1 MNNTKNNYT
10 HIKKLWGINERN
22 LATVTD
28 KNNLK
33 GILDQNSGKELIPCR
48 YDNIKYVAKTAKDQ
62 DAVSIACVSL
72 KNKEGCVD
80 LNNNKIIPIK
90 YDYISDFE
98 NHMAII
104 ELNNKFGLISDTG
117 KTIIPAEYK
126 EIDVSEHENEPN
138 DTYIYVTAKLPNEK
152 KSKMGLYKHN
162 ENGIIKITPV
172 KYNKINF
179 FHDNLASVELDS
191 KKGYINESG
200 KEVIQLKYD
209 YTRSFN
215 EGTAVV
221 GNFEDESYDMLYGL
235 INTKGEEIVPL
246 QYDYIN
252 DFFNGLAVIYKDNYY
267 GYIDKKGNIKIH
279 LIYSTAKNFEGNYA
293 VVGKYTGDKWYEK
306 FAFINKEGTAKTP
319 FKYDFIDSVYRHGL
333 IKVGVYPD
341 NKRDKY
347 LMGLVNKNCKEIIPP
362 IYDFVQVLNKNIV
375 VLKKKHRNFIAT
387 TNGTILNTPEY
398 ENIFINF
405 RKDENTNANANQ
417 DSIICVKLSNKYG
430 FISPVDATPLTE
442 IKYDDIEYT
451 NKKTNI
457 VNVKIG
463 NTWGIVNKE
472 GKEFG
477 F

>member
-1 MNNTKNNYT
+1 MLYSVFHFNPFNRTNCGIETVDKGRSKNAIAAFNRTNYGIET
-10 HIKKLWGINERN
+10 ATSNIFIDLQVLLLIAPIVELKRKNEFQKRGFNKLLIAPIME
-22 LATVTD
+22 
-28 KNNLK
+28 LK
-33 GILDQNSGKELIPCR
+33 H
-48 YDNIKYVAKTAKDQ
+48 IKYVAKTAKDQ

-252 DFFNGLAVIYKDNYY
+252 DFFNG
-267 GYIDKKGNIKIH
+267 
-279 LIYSTAKNFEGNYA
+279 
-293 VVGKYTGDKWYEK
+293 
-306 FAFINKEGTAKTP
+306 
-319 FKYDFIDSVYRHGL
+319 
-333 IKVGVYPD
+333 
-341 NKRDKY
+341 
-347 LMGLVNKNCKEIIPP
+347 
-362 IYDFVQVLNKNIV
+362 
-375 VLKKKHRNFIAT
+375 
-387 TNGTILNTPEY
+387 
-398 ENIFINF
+398 
-405 RKDENTNANANQ
+405 
-417 DSIICVKLSNKYG
+417 
-430 FISPVDATPLTE
+430 
-442 IKYDDIEYT
+442 
-451 NKKTNI
+451 
-457 VNVKIG
+457 
-463 NTWGIVNKE
+463 
-472 GKEFG
+472 
-477 F
+477 